1 MIKKLLLTF
10 VASTLLAGHA
20 CGHSVN
26 QRRMLSTVED
36 DDTSPYHDY
45 LSMRDALASNLGLKL
60 DQLGDLVET
69 VKVGD
74 DTSMML
80 AVVLKPEGENTFQ
93 KSETSKFQKSIENQG
108 LQFISADPDED
119 NPNYLDLIFGLDAD
133 VSALADS
140 FASTR
145 KNVASTL
152 GWSTDQIGDIV
163 ETVTASESI
172 YDIDIFP
179 ASGKIDDNQLK
190 ELKKQ
195 LLVDYGKPVFTDL
208 KYDDIVPEALDLTL
222 TYPSD
227 SGDTKVPKYGDGQ
240 NILMDIVA

>member
-20 CGHSVN
+20 CGQTVN

-36 DDTSPYHDY
+36 DDTSLYQAY
-45 LSMRDALASNLGLKL
+45 LSLRDALASSLGLKL

-108 LQFISADPDED
+108 FQFISADPDED
-119 NPNYLDLIFGLDAD
+119 NPNYLDLIFEFDAD
-133 VSALADS
+133 ESANANF
-140 FASTR
+140 FAAVR
-145 KNVASTL
+145 KNTASTL

-179 ASGKIDDNQLK
+179 ASGFDDNQLK
-190 ELKKQ
+190 ELKKG
-195 LLVDYGKPVFTDL
+195 LKVAYGKPFTGL

>member
-10 VASTLLAGHA
+10 VASTLLIGHA
-20 CGHSVN
+20 CGQTVN

-36 DDTSPYHDY
+36 DDTSLYQAY
-45 LSMRDALASNLGLKL
+45 LSLRDLLASSLGLKL

-69 VKVGD
+69 WKVGD
-74 DTSMML
+74 DTSTVF

-119 NPNYLDLIFGLDAD
+119 NPNYLDLIFELDAD
-133 VSALADS
+133 ESAVADS
-140 FASTR
+140 FASFR

-163 ETVTASESI
+163 ATVTASELI
-172 YDIDIFP
+172 YDIDILP

-190 ELKKQ
+190 ELKKR
-195 LLVDYGKPVFTDL
+195 LKMASGKPFTGL
-208 KYDDIVPEALDLTL
+208 KYDDIVPGALDLTL

-240 NILMDIVA
+240 NILMDTVA

>member
-10 VASTLLAGHA
+10 VASTLLIGHA
-20 CGHSVN
+20 CGQTVN

-119 NPNYLDLIFGLDAD
+119 NPNYLDLIFELDAD
-133 VSALADS
+133 ESAVADS
-140 FASTR
+140 FASFR

-179 ASGKIDDNQLK
+179 ASGFDDNQLK
-190 ELKKQ
+190 ELKKE
-195 LLVDYGKPVFTDL
+195 LKVAYGKPVFTDL
-208 KYDDIVPEALDLTL
+208 KYDDSVPEALDLTL

-227 SGDTKVPKYGDGQ
+227 SGDVEVPKYGDGQ
-240 NILMDIVA
+240 NILMDTVA

>member
-36 DDTSPYHDY
+36 DVTSQYQSY
-45 LSMRDALASNLGLKL
+45 LLLRDFLASSLGLKL
-60 DQLGDLVET
+60 DQLGDVYKGYT
-69 VKVGD
+69 VGD
-74 DTSMML
+74 NNSVLT

-152 GWSTDQIGDIV
+152 GWSTDQIGDI
-163 ETVTASESI
+163 EATVTASELI
-172 YDIDIFP
+172 YDIDILP

-190 ELKKQ
+190 ELKKG
-195 LLVDYGKPVFTDL
+195 LKVAYGKPFTGL

-227 SGDTKVPKYGDGQ
+227 SGDVEVPKYGDGQ
-240 NILMDIVA
+240 NILMDTVA